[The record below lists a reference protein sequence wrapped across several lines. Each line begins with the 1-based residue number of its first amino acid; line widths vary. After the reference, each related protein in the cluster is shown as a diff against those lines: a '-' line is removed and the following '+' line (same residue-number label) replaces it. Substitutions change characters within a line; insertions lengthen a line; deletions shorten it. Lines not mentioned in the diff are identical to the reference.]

1 MYGYVYTYACCIFIQ
16 GNVDLLMKFQ
26 LEFLD
31 LIDKLTALMSTADMV
46 KLTRKCEELMA
57 SNTYQISLFDTN
69 FIKKLKKSPYPL
81 IFKIY
86 LLPFVTWFDHSI
98 LRELVDYCRNKEA
111 AELMDQF
118 DSHINYNQPITS
130 CTIPE
135 FSQLIV
141 PCIDNNTE
149 FTILVTKCFKGNYE
163 LLLQD
168 ILDIKKELI
177 RKWEVTNYAM
187 HLVAMHSKYS
197 YFYWLIP
204 KQIQPLIEDKLMQ
217 DQ

>member
-1 MYGYVYTYACCIFIQ
+1 M
-16 GNVDLLMKFQ
+16 
-26 LEFLD
+26 
-31 LIDKLTALMSTADMV
+31 
-46 KLTRKCEELMA
+46 
-57 SNTYQISLFDTN
+57 
-69 FIKKLKKSPYPL
+69 
-81 IFKIY
+81 
-86 LLPFVTWFDHSI
+86 PFVTWFDHSI

-111 AELMDQF
+111 AELIDQF

-217 DQ
+217 DQQVLWDKGYLMMELLSGNYLLYKNNQQCMECKFNFMNSSPEDEIEACMGLILCKLTYLCTYVHITYSYR